1 MKLEMKGQE
10 EIDREIRKPVL

>member
-1 MKLEMKGQE
+1 MKGQE